1 MATKKSI
8 DLNCDLG
15 ESYGKYTSLYDVEIM
30 PYLSSCNIACG
41 FHSGDPLTIERT
53 IKMALEQGVAIGAHP
68 AFPDLQ
74 GFGRRAMLMPTEEL
88 TAVVRYQVAALK
100 GMVEALGGQLH
111 HVKLHGALYNLA
123 AKDET
128 TAQACLTA
136 IKSIDDN
143 LKVYGL
149 SGSVM
154 GNIATKSGLSFVH
167 EVFADRAY
175 EAEGSLRSRQFEG
188 AVLVDEKQI
197 LQQVKM
203 LVQQGQVI
211 SHDGQ
216 TLAIQADTL
225 CLHSDTPGSA
235 RLAQLIR
242 KGLDADDI

>member
-1 MATKKSI
+1 METKKNI

-15 ESYGKYTSLYDVEIM
+15 ESYGKHTSLYDAEIM

-74 GFGRRAMLMPTEEL
+74 GFGRRRMLMPAEEL

-136 IKSIDDN
+136 IKSIDEK

-154 GNIATKSGLSFVH
+154 GDIATKSGLSFVH

-175 EAEGSLRSRQFEG
+175 EADASLRSRQLEG
-188 AVLVDEKQI
+188 AVLVDEKQV

-203 LVQQGQVI
+203 MVQQGQVM
-211 SHDGQ
+211 SHNGQ

-242 KGLDADDI
+242 NWSHSVF